1 MGSNSNAINSA
12 YSTTQNITTT
22 SASVGGSVAA
32 DQNVMSGADAATV
45 NLSGH
50 TGSVTKWQRST
61 ISDFSTSTDV
71 ANTTTSVN
79 GASMGGI
86 TETIY
91 YRAVVQ
97 NGSCPVANS
106 AYVTITDQT
115 GLPIELL
122 YFNGVECETGNRL
135 SWSTASESNN
145 DYFNIE
151 KTKDG
156 KDWISIVNLSG
167 AGNSSNQL
175 YYYFMDEN
183 IESIIN
189 YYRLKQTDY
198 DGKFKYS
205 DAISIDNRN
214 KAEGKEVYKIVNA
227 IGQEVDLR
235 YYRGLVI
242 IEYSDGSSEKII
254 K

>member
-1 MGSNSNAINSA
+1 
-12 YSTTQNITTT
+12 
-22 SASVGGSVAA
+22 
-32 DQNVMSGADAATV
+32 
-45 NLSGH
+45 
-50 TGSVTKWQRST
+50 
-61 ISDFSTSTDV
+61 
-71 ANTTTSVN
+71 
-79 GASMGGI
+79 
-86 TETIY
+86 
-91 YRAVVQ
+91 
-97 NGSCPVANS
+97 
-106 AYVTITDQT
+106 
-115 GLPIELL
+115 
-122 YFNGVECETGNRL
+122 
-135 SWSTASESNN
+135 
-145 DYFNIE
+145 
-151 KTKDG
+151 
-156 KDWISIVNLSG
+156 VNLSG